1 MITIYHNP
9 RCSKSRE
16 CLQALE
22 ASPEKITVVEYLKEP
37 LNAIE
42 LKGLLKKLNM
52 KAREVVRKK
61 ESLYIEKYKGKSL
74 TETQWLNI
82 LAQNP
87 ILIERPILVKENKA
101 IIGRP
106 TERVKELL

>member
-1 MITIYHNP
+1 M
-9 RCSKSRE
+9 
-16 CLQALE
+16 QALE
-22 ASPEKITVVEYLKEP
+22 ASPEKITVVEYLKVP

-52 KAREVVRKK
+52 KASEVVRKK

-106 TERVKELL
+106 AERVKELL